1 MMEWSKWVG
10 GIKYKMNVGCASA
23 VSSAEQLKHE
33 TQLLLMLR
41 YRQPI
46 LQIILPPYLRVFT
59 QGEKIW
65 LTKVSTYQ
73 TAMF

>member
-1 MMEWSKWVG
+1 MG
-10 GIKYKMNVGCASA
+10 GIKYKMNVGWASA
-23 VSSAEQLKHE
+23 VRSAERLKNE

-59 QGEKIW
+59 QREKRC